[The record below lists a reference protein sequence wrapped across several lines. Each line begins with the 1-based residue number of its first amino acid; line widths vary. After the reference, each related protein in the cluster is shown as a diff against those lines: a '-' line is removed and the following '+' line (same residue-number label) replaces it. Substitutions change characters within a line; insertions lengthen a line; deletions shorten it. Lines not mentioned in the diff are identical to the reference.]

1 MMESYGL
8 LIILPAAFLL
18 DMILGDPLFLPHPIR
33 WMGKAIAL
41 LEPAFRNISKNLSI
55 SGTFFAIFLILSA
68 WTITFIIVII
78 AVKLHPILGI
88 VIEIVLIYWCLSA
101 KSLRQSAM
109 EVSRLLV
116 SDKIDEAKEKV
127 SLIVGRDVEKLTERG
142 IVKATVET
150 VAENLVDGVISPLFF
165 AVIGGAPLAI
175 AYKMVNTLDSM
186 VGYKNEQYIHF
197 GKAAARID
205 DIANFIPAR
214 LSVPVIS
221 LAAQI
226 LSRKGLHAFKTAA
239 LEGRNHSSPNAG
251 FPEASFAGAMDVKL
265 GGPNYYHGRLVH
277 KPYIGKLFGQAD
289 IKYIKKAC
297 DLMMLSSILWLV
309 ILWGITGLLHFI
321 NC

>member
-1 MMESYGL
+1 MESYGL

-18 DMILGDPLFLPHPIR
+18 DLILGDPLFIPHPIR
-33 WMGKAIAL
+33 WMGKAIEL
-41 LEPAFRNISKNLSI
+41 SEPACRKISKNLVV
-55 SGTFFAIFLILSA
+55 SGIFFAIFLILSA
-68 WTITFIIVII
+68 WVITFLIVLI
-78 AVKLHPILGI
+78 AAKLNPILGI
-88 VIEIVLIYWCLSA
+88 VVEIVLIYWCISV
-101 KSLRQSAM
+101 KSLRKSAM
-109 EVSRLLV
+109 EVSQLLV
-116 SDKIDEAKEKV
+116 SNKIDEAKEKV
-127 SLIVGRDVEKLTERG
+127 SLIVGRDVEKLAERG
-142 IVKATVET
+142 IVKATIET

-165 AVIGGAPLAI
+165 AIIGGAPLAI

-186 VGYKNEQYIHF
+186 VGYKNEKYIKF

-239 LEGRNHSSPNAG
+239 LEGKNHSSPNAG
-251 FPEASFAGAMDVKL
+251 FPEASFAGTLGIKL

-277 KPYIGKLFGQAD
+277 KPYIGKLFGEAD
-289 IKYIKKAC
+289 IKHIKKAC

-309 ILWGITGLLHFI
+309 ILLGITGLSHFY
-321 NC
+321 

>member
-18 DMILGDPLFLPHPIR
+18 DLILGDPQFLPHPIR
-33 WMGKAIAL
+33 WMGKAIEL

-55 SGTFFAIFLILSA
+55 SGTFYALFLILSA
-68 WTITFIIVII
+68 WAISFVIVVT
-78 AVKLHPILGI
+78 AGKLHPILVI
-88 VIEIVLIYWCLSA
+88 VIEIILIYWSISV

-116 SDKIDEAKEKV
+116 SNKIDKAKEKV
-127 SLIVGRDVEKLTERG
+127 SLIVGRDVEKLAERG
-142 IVKATVET
+142 IVKATIET

-186 VGYKNEQYIHF
+186 VGYKNEKYIHF

-214 LSVPVIS
+214 LSVPIIS

-226 LSRKGLHAFKTAA
+226 LSRKGLHALKTAIK
-239 LEGRNHSSPNAG
+239 EGKNHSSPNAG
-251 FPEASFAGAMDVKL
+251 FPEASFAGATGVKL
-265 GGPNYYHGRLVH
+265 GGPNYYHGKLVY
-277 KPYIGKLFGQAD
+277 KPYIGKLFGEAD
-289 IKYIKKAC
+289 IKHIKKAC
-297 DLMMLSSILWLV
+297 DLMMLSSILWLL
-309 ILWGITGLLHFI
+309 ILLGITGLSHFY
-321 NC
+321 

>member
-1 MMESYGL
+1 MESYGL

-18 DMILGDPLFLPHPIR
+18 DLILGDPLYLPHPIR
-33 WMGKAIAL
+33 WMGNAIEL

-55 SGTFFAIFLILSA
+55 SGTFFAILLILA
-68 WTITFIIVII
+68 TWAITFIFVIF
-78 AVKLHPILGI
+78 AYKLSPMLGI
-88 VIEIVLIYWCLSA
+88 VIEIVIIYWCISA
-101 KSLRQSAM
+101 RSLRQSAM
-109 EVSRLLV
+109 EVSRSLMNCGI
-116 SDKIDEAKEKV
+116 KEAKEKV

-142 IVKATVET
+142 IVKATIET

-186 VGYKNEQYIHF
+186 VGYKNEKYLYF
-197 GKAAARID
+197 GRTAARVD
-205 DIANFIPAR
+205 DVANFIPAR

-226 LSRKGLHAFKTAA
+226 LSRKGLHAFKTAS

-265 GGPNYYHGRLVH
+265 GGPNYYRGKLVH
-277 KPYIGKLFGQAD
+277 KPYIGKLFGEAD
-289 IKYIKKAC
+289 IKHIKKAC
-297 DLMMLSSILWLV
+297 DIMMLSSILWLA
-309 ILWGITGLLHFI
+309 ILCVLTGFSHFY
-321 NC
+321 

>member
-18 DMILGDPLFLPHPIR
+18 DLILGDPQFLPHPIR
-33 WMGKAIAL
+33 WMGKAIEL
-41 LEPAFRNISKNLSI
+41 LEPAFRKISKNISV
-55 SGTFFAIFLILSA
+55 SGTYFALFLILSTWA
-68 WTITFIIVII
+68 ITFIIVVI
-78 AVKLHPILGI
+78 AGKLNPILGI
-88 VIEIVLIYWCLSA
+88 VIEIVLIYWCISA
-101 KSLRQSAM
+101 RSLRQSAM
-109 EVSRLLV
+109 EVSRSLMNYGI
-116 SDKIDEAKEKV
+116 KEAKEKV

-142 IVKATVET
+142 IVKATIET

-186 VGYKNEQYIHF
+186 VGYKNDKYIHF

-214 LSVPVIS
+214 LSVPIIS

-239 LEGRNHSSPNAG
+239 LEGKNHSSPNAG
-251 FPEASFAGAMDVKL
+251 FPEASIAGAMGIKL
-265 GGPNYYHGRLVH
+265 GGPNYYHGKLVY
-277 KPYIGKLFGQAD
+277 KPYIGKLFGEAD
-289 IKYIKKAC
+289 IKHIKKAC

-309 ILWGITGLLHFI
+309 ILWGITGLSNF
-321 NC
+321 